1 MGTIDMSQVAGIK
14 AVDAEGNE
22 LGVVSMNEL
31 TESISEQVL
40 QTIAM
45 RNQATTLEQPALMSA
60 ASTLAAG
67 NDEYENELP
76 EQTDLKWARALDA
89 SGNPILISKESLA
102 SVVGGL
108 LPLADGNHNG
118 LASKFQAVKQYR
130 LGANS
135 SVEFKLEKYGMYI
148 LTSET
153 LAGVSMLFQKA
164 YSSKDLRILLDP
176 NNVNSNYFKVEQI
189 NDGDTVKVSNLSSS
203 IDCTFSINRL

>member
-1 MGTIDMSQVAGIK
+1 M
-14 AVDAEGNE
+14 
-22 LGVVSMNEL
+22 
-31 TESISEQVL
+31 
-40 QTIAM
+40 
-45 RNQATTLEQPALMSA
+45 
-60 ASTLAAG
+60 
-67 NDEYENELP
+67 
-76 EQTDLKWARALDA
+76 
-89 SGNPILISKESLA
+89 
-102 SVVGGL
+102 GGL

-130 LGANS
+130 LGANL
-135 SVEFKLEKYGMYI
+135 SVEFKLENYGMYI

-164 YSSKDLRILLDP
+164 YGSRDFRILLDP

>member
-1 MGTIDMSQVAGIK
+1 MANKALNQVSQVQSTELANVKTFLAVMNNGEIKQMSKEDMSA
-14 AVDAEGNE
+14 
-22 LGVVSMNEL
+22 
-31 TESISEQVL
+31 
-40 QTIAM
+40 
-45 RNQATTLEQPALMSA
+45 
-60 ASTLAAG
+60 
-67 NDEYENELP
+67 
-76 EQTDLKWARALDA
+76 
-89 SGNPILISKESLA
+89 
-102 SVVGGL
+102 VVGGL

-130 LGANS
+130 LEANS
-135 SVEFKLEKYGMYI
+135 SVEFKLENYGMYI

>member
-1 MGTIDMSQVAGIK
+1 MIFQNQDTIYAC
-14 AVDAEGNE
+14 
-22 LGVVSMNEL
+22 VVH
-31 TESISEQVL
+31 
-40 QTIAM
+40 
-45 RNQATTLEQPALMSA
+45 
-60 ASTLAAG
+60 
-67 NDEYENELP
+67 
-76 EQTDLKWARALDA
+76 
-89 SGNPILISKESLA
+89 
-102 SVVGGL
+102 VGEL

-130 LGANS
+130 LEANS
-135 SVEFKLEKYGMYI
+135 SVEFKLENYGMYI